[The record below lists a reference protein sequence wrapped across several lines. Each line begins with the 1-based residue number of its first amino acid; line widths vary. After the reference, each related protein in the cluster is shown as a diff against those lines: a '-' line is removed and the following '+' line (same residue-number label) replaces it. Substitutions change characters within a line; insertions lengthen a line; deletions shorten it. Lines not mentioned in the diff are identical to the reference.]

1 MKNIRNSNP
10 VRTARLMIGFVTL
23 MTSLNIILILLQWMP
38 IMPLSLVVPTTFIA
52 TASRALPVDMLTIYD
67 TAAKVQ
73 TFRLMWGGFGIF
85 LVLIMVYAY
94 FRSLKKPG
102 AIKFALVVI
111 LFDTMLLF
119 LDLGFN
125 ISVYIQLAYHAFM
138 IYYIYTG
145 IKALKAVHNV

>member
-1 MKNIRNSNP
+1 MKNSEKRNP
-10 VRTARLMIGFVTL
+10 VTTARNVIGFVIL
-23 MTSLNIILILLQWMP
+23 MTSFNIVLILLQWMP
-38 IMPLSLVVPTTFIA
+38 IMPLALVVPTTFIA
-52 TASRALPVDMLTIYD
+52 TATRAFPVEMLKIYD
-67 TAAKVQ
+67 TAAKVLE
-73 TFRLMWGGFGIF
+73 FRLMWSGFGVF

-94 FRSLKKPG
+94 FRSIKKPG

-138 IYYIYTG
+138 IYYVYTG
-145 IKALKAVHNV
+145 IKALKGAHHV